1 MNHHSHPHMKT
12 EASRLLYEEAKHY
25 IPGGVNSPVRAFQAV
40 GGHPLFIQAGRGSRI
55 RDVDGNEFIDY
66 VCSWGP
72 LILGHCHPR
81 VMEAVEEAVKLG
93 TSFGAPTPGEVSL
106 ARRICEAVPSIESV
120 RLVNSG
126 TEAVMSAIRLARAY
140 SRRDKILKFAGGYH
154 GHMDALL
161 ASAGS
166 GIATLGLPGSP
177 GVPPHVV
184 ADTIVVPYN
193 DLEAVKTAFE
203 RYKEEIACV
212 IVEPVAGNMGVV
224 PPIGGFLEGLRE
236 ITSHYK
242 ALLIFDEVITGFRL
256 SYGGAQALFGI
267 QPDLTTL
274 GKIIGAGFPV
284 GAYGGR
290 KEIMQMVAPA
300 GPVYQAGT
308 LSGNPVAV
316 SAGLAVLEVLHNS
329 EVYERLESVS
339 AVLEEGLRKSAEE
352 AGLKVTINRMGSMF
366 TLFFTPDPVTDFASA
381 SRSNKEQYAHF
392 FWEMLHRGVYF
403 APSQFE
409 ANFVS
414 LAHSDEDIAATIAA
428 ARQAFHTLA
437 QKS

>member
-1 MNHHSHPHMKT
+1 MNHHSYPHMKT

-40 GGHPLFIQAGRGSRI
+40 GGYPLFIQAGRGSRI

-81 VMEAVEEAVKLG
+81 VMEAVEEAIKLG

-140 SRRDKILKFAGGYH
+140 TQRNKILKFAGGYH

-161 ASAGS
+161 ASGGS

-193 DLEAVKTAFE
+193 DLEAVKAAFE
-203 RYKEEIACV
+203 SYKEEIACV
-212 IVEPVAGNMGVV
+212 IVEPVAGNMGVI

-236 ITSHYK
+236 ITSHYG

-256 SYGGAQALFGI
+256 SYGGAQTLFGV

-290 KEIMQMVAPA
+290 REIMQMVAPA

-316 SAGLAVLEVLHNS
+316 SAGLAVLEVLH
-329 EVYERLESVS
+329 EPGVYERLESVS
-339 AVLEEGLRKSAEE
+339 AVLEEGLRRSAEE

-381 SRSNKEQYAHF
+381 NRASKEQYALF

-409 ANFVS
+409 ANFLS
-414 LAHSDEDIAATIAA
+414 LAHSDEDITATIAA
-428 ARQAFHTLA
+428 ARQAFHALA
-437 QKS
+437 QKA